1 MREAASAADR
11 IGVVGATLTALCCLG
26 TPAIVSVL
34 VALGLGFLINDA
46 VLVPLLL
53 GSLVLVLWGLASG
66 WRRHRRPT
74 ALIIGVAAA
83 PLLFAFSVVVP
94 SRPMAYV
101 SIAALVGASILNA
114 VLSRHAR
121 RQHESANDQ

>member
-1 MREAASAADR
+1 MREPTAVAESA
-11 IGVVGATLTALCCLG
+11 GLVGATVSALCCLG
-26 TPAIVSVL
+26 TPAIVSLLAAV
-34 VALGLGFLINDA
+34 GLGFLINDA

-53 GSLVLVLWGLASG
+53 GSLLLVLWGLASG

-94 SRPMAYV
+94 SQPMAYV
-101 SIAALVGASILNA
+101 SIAALIGATVVNA
-114 VLSRHAR
+114 IHTRRAR
-121 RQHESANDQ
+121 RHSLHASTR